1 MRMLIRPR
9 LSESRPERRIRER
22 RSARPNGVAPSPRL
36 PVLLDVDGRVDCERS
51 RRPLTPFL
59 AHLIAAHAKLPQT
72 RERRRT
78 EPATAL
84 KTYAAAQSGPATR
97 TSKTSTYC

>member
-1 MRMLIRPR
+1 MRMLPR
-9 LSESRPERRIRER
+9 LFEPRPERRIRER
-22 RSARPNGVAPSPRL
+22 RSARSNGVAPSPRL